1 MSYAGILARLRK
13 EKGYTQQ
20 DVAEFISGHSEKPYS
35 FKMVS
40 HWENGVCMPP
50 VEQFLL
56 LCEFYGV
63 DNIQKTFR
71 AVTPEYRDLTKLN
84 ALGKSRVQEYI
95 AMLSGNSLFSESEG
109 DDHYDKPQR
118 SIKLYD
124 VPVAAG
130 TGSFLDSDSYMD
142 FEVDETVPK
151 ESDFAVRVSGD
162 SMEPRFVDSQIVFIK
177 HQQTLDIG
185 ELGIF
190 ELCGNAYIKKLGRG
204 KLLSLNA
211 RYKPIE
217 IREHDSFHI
226 FGKVVG

>member
-1 MSYAGILARLRK
+1 MRYAAILARLRK

-20 DVAEFISGHSEKPYS
+20 DVAEFISRHSEKPYS

-56 LCEFYGV
+56 LCELYGV
-63 DNIQKTFR
+63 GDIQKTFR
-71 AVTPEYRDLTKLN
+71 GVTPEYSGMAKLN
-84 ALGKSRVQEYI
+84 ALGKSRAQEYI
-95 AMLSGNSLFSESEG
+95 AMLSGNSLFSESES
-109 DDHYDKPQR
+109 DDYYDKPRR

-130 TGSFLDSDSYMD
+130 TGSFLDSDSYVD
-142 FEVDETVPK
+142 FEVDETAP
-151 ESDFAVRVSGD
+151 EGIDFAVRVSGD

-177 HQQTLDIG
+177 QQQTLDIG
-185 ELGIF
+185 EIGIF
-190 ELCGNAYIKKLGRG
+190 ELGGDAYLKKLGRG
-204 KLLSLNA
+204 ELLSLNP

-217 IREHDSFHI
+217 IREYDSFHI

>member
-1 MSYAGILARLRK
+1 MRYAAILARLRK

-20 DVAEFISGHSEKPYS
+20 DVAEFISRHSEKPYS

-56 LCEFYGV
+56 LCELYGV
-63 DNIQKTFR
+63 GDIQKTFR
-71 AVTPEYRDLTKLN
+71 GVTPEYSGMAKLN
-84 ALGKSRVQEYI
+84 ALGKSRAQEYI
-95 AMLSGNSLFSESEG
+95 AMLSGNSLFSESES
-109 DDHYDKPQR
+109 DDHYDKPRR

-124 VPVAAG
+124 VPAAAG
-130 TGSFLDSDSYMD
+130 TGSFLDSDSYVD
-142 FEVDETVPK
+142 FEVDETAP
-151 ESDFAVRVSGD
+151 EGIDFAVRVSGD

-177 HQQTLDIG
+177 QQQTLDIG
-185 ELGIF
+185 EIGIF
-190 ELCGNAYIKKLGRG
+190 ELGGDAYLKKLGRG
-204 KLLSLNA
+204 ELLSLNP

-217 IREHDSFHI
+217 IREYDSFHI